1 MRKESPPMKCEK
13 CDKQIN
19 EDDEGFRYSGRVLCE
34 DCYIDIVS
42 PPKAC
47 DPWAVYIAKSTIGTE
62 SGSEPVLSD
71 RQNVILAALRET
83 GGVEPEVLS
92 VRVGLKLPELE
103 RELATLRH
111 MEKIKGALR
120 DGRRIILLW

>member
-1 MRKESPPMKCEK
+1 MKCEK

-19 EDDEGFRYSGRVLCE
+19 GDDEVFRHSGRVLCE

-47 DPWAVYIAKSTIGTE
+47 DPWAVYIAKSTIG
-62 SGSEPVLSD
+62 SGGGSGPVLSD
-71 RQNVILAALRET
+71 TQSGILAALRET
-83 GGVEPEVLS
+83 DGVEPEVLAT
-92 VRVGLKLPELE
+92 RVGLKLSELE